1 MVKNPGLAVWKKRG
15 YVWHRQIISALGPI
29 NQQPESFARNV
40 SEAIW
45 EHLASAE
52 PSSMTVTS
60 LLASHIPDLVDRRN
74 DFQVLL
80 GDEA

>member
-1 MVKNPGLAVWKKRG
+1 MGILAPSLEEVFMVKNPGLAVWKKRG

-60 LLASHIPDLVDRRN
+60 GKIS
-74 DFQVLL
+74 
-80 GDEA
+80 